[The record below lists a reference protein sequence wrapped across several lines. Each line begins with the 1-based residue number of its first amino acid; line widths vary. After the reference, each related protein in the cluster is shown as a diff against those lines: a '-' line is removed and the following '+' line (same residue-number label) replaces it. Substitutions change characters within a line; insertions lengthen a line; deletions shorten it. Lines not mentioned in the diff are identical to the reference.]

1 MEKYFE
7 TQILNSS
14 KVYCKAIESDT
25 QDRLN
30 ICMVHSGREPYI
42 RMVKG
47 IEKTFLK
54 GSKELSAEDWQK
66 QFNQVIE
73 SLL

>member
-14 KVYCKAIESDT
+14 KVYCKATESGEH
-25 QDRLN
+25 LN

-47 IEKTFLK
+47 IEKTFLR
-54 GSKELSAEDWQK
+54 GSKDLSAEDWQK